1 MERARKVFPGR
12 VVTWMWVTGSRG
24 RACREVS
31 FCVAFSRIARAAG
44 AQGLFG
50 RALARD
56 IVRLSAGPGLVG
68 YT

>member
-1 MERARKVFPGR
+1 M
-12 VVTWMWVTGSRG
+12 
-24 RACREVS
+24 
-31 FCVAFSRIARAAG
+31 AFSRIARAAG